1 MKKYLFIDGGFMEA
15 MIPKTEDFFGMQL
28 PRPAQFDYR
37 AIAGEF
43 ARTFYY
49 DALPSRK
56 DGETEEAFNL
66 KFTAKIKLFERINR
80 TPFRDYAKPISQKGV
95 ATERRGHF
103 VGHRRV

>member
-1 MKKYLFIDGGFMEA
+1 MEA

-80 TPFRDYAKPISQKGV
+80 TPFMGLREADLPKGCCNRK
-95 ATERRGHF
+95 AWTF
-103 VGHRRV
+103 CWP